1 MRRVARL
8 AVRGL
13 LIFGPAYLVLLVFLV
28 ARETALVFPGAG
40 RTAGEWAVPAEPG
53 LDWDSTRVPADDGVP
68 VFLLEAPHPHAA
80 SEAPWAIYFHGN
92 GGLVGTPGS
101 IQRYRLLHDAGFNVL
116 AVEFRGYGVSADVG
130 TPSEPGLY
138 ADARAAWGYLTR
150 ERLVDPDRILVYG
163 WSLGSG
169 PAMYMADEF
178 GPAALVTE
186 GAPTSA
192 PDRAAELYPWVPVR
206 LLMRTRFDN
215 LARARSLDLPWLL
228 FHGRSDVVV
237 PFHHG
242 LALAEAD
249 RDAKLIPL
257 EAGHDDGV
265 LSDRGRALEALRSLA
280 GRMGR

>member
-13 LIFGPAYLVLLVFLV
+13 LILGPAYLVLLVFLV

-40 RTAGEWAVPAEPG
+40 RAAGEWAVPAEPG
-53 LDWDSTRVPADDGVP
+53 LNWDSTRVPADDGVP
-68 VFLLEAPHPHAA
+68 VFLLAAPRPDAP

-101 IQRYRLLHDAGFNVL
+101 IERYRLLHEAGFNVL

-130 TPSEPGLY
+130 TPSESGLY
-138 ADARAAWGYLTR
+138 ADARAGWDYLTR
-150 ERLVDPDRILVYG
+150 DLLVDPERIAVYG

-169 PAMYMADEF
+169 PAMYMAGELA
-178 GPAALVTE
+178 PAALITE

-215 LARARSLDLPWLL
+215 LARAPTLDLPWVL
-228 FHGRSDVVV
+228 FHGRSDGVV

-242 LALAEAD
+242 LALAGAS
-249 RDAKLIPL
+249 RDAELIPL
-257 EAGHDDGV
+257 EAAHNDGV
-265 LSDRGRALEALRSLA
+265 LADRGRALEALRKLA